1 MSVDKNYKSE
11 TNGHPDWGNGQI
23 IYMYYIFL
31 EVLEVLSFKCKK
43 AMLAD
48 LSSLRRRQSKSPKNI
63 ELSLGSRL
71 INVIDIEF
79 RLEVFKI
86 HYT

>member
-1 MSVDKNYKSE
+1 MTKVKLMGIVIEEMDRKFTCTE
-11 TNGHPDWGNGQI
+11 C
-23 IYMYYIFL
+23 IFL
-31 EVLEVLSFKCKK
+31 EALEVLSFKCKK

-48 LSSLRRRQSKSPKNI
+48 LCSLRPRHSKSPKNI
-63 ELSLGSRL
+63 EFSLGSRM

-79 RLEVFKI
+79 HLEVFKI

>member
-1 MSVDKNYKSE
+1 
-11 TNGHPDWGNGQI
+11 
-23 IYMYYIFL
+23 MYGIFL
-31 EVLEVLSFKCKK
+31 EVLEVLCFKCKK

-48 LSSLRRRQSKSPKNI
+48 LSSLRRRQSKSPKKI
-63 ELSLGSRL
+63 EFSLGSRI

-79 RLEVFKI
+79 LLEVFKI